1 MPGSETSGIYN
12 AIEYRLGLPGGNYKG
27 EPEWRM
33 EDSARAKPRATR
45 QASLSR

>member
-1 MPGSETSGIYN
+1 MPGSGTSGIYN
-12 AIEYRLGLPGGNYKG
+12 AIEYRLGLPGNYKG
-27 EPEWRM
+27 EPECRM